1 MMVRFAPEIS
11 QKLTHANI
19 SCFTGVITSLKNQ
32 KKDVEQM
39 RKDTE
44 CGISFD
50 GWEDFRVGD
59 KIQCYEE
66 KFEKRSL

>member
-1 MMVRFAPEIS
+1 MSDAM
-11 QKLTHANI
+11 LT
-19 SCFTGVITSLKNQ
+19 CFLLTGVINSIKHQ

-50 GWEDFRVGD
+50 NWDDFKIGD

>member
-1 MMVRFAPEIS
+1 M
-11 QKLTHANI
+11 LTQPGTIENI
-19 SCFTGVITSLKNQ
+19 KNQ

-44 CGISFD
+44 CGISFAD
-50 GWEDFRVGD
+50 WEDFKVGD

-66 KFEKRSL
+66 KHEKRYL